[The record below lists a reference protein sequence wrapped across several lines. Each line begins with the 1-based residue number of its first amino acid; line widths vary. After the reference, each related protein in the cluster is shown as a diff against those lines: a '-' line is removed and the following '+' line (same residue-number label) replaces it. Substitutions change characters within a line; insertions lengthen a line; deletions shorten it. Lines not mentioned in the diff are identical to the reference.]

1 MRLVPEHFSIRSKT
15 ATVNIRVSQ
24 QPHVV
29 PKWQLQYSKGPDAHR
44 TFATYPAKIKAETIS
59 TSESHLDSRYR
70 SPGLVYSPCLSTAPL
85 EAYLWHLVAG
95 ERIGA
100 FQISS
105 QCLAPWH
112 LSIEFLDFIQ
122 RAIHESRSAIN
133 YRLEGRQWYT
143 LSVHTDLSLVKK
155 PKCEFRCTVSFRIDN
170 GVIFDRTRVVP
181 WVCPPKME
189 LRPAL
194 SEIRGKD
201 AGRDFIL
208 MNGVLEEGGV

>member
-1 MRLVPEHFSIRSKT
+1 MRLVPKHFSIRSKT

-59 TSESHLDSRYR
+59 TSESHLDNRYR
-70 SPGLVYSPCLSTAPL
+70 SPGLVYSPWLSTAPL

-122 RAIHESRSAIN
+122 RAIHESRSA
-133 YRLEGRQWYT
+133 
-143 LSVHTDLSLVKK
+143 
-155 PKCEFRCTVSFRIDN
+155 
-170 GVIFDRTRVVP
+170 
-181 WVCPPKME
+181 
-189 LRPAL
+189 L
-194 SEIRGKD
+194 SEIKGKD

-208 MNGVLEEGGV
+208 MNGVLEEGGVIEVGNGRESHAKDPRRYE